1 MSDSHTELDN
11 TDDGFA
17 MWWNWFSTTMKKP
30 MRRFN
35 FWVYLLVGIVGAGG
49 AGIWISFINK
59 ANSLPAIL
67 IAMLTFYPATAVASC
82 MDFVFEDSEKKFVKG
97 FAIISGFILFLLAF
111 FICILSSYFLAFL
124 ACFFFGYFVVAC

>member
-1 MSDSHTELDN
+1 
-11 TDDGFA
+11 
-17 MWWNWFSTTMKKP
+17 
-30 MRRFN
+30 
-35 FWVYLLVGIVGAGG
+35 
-49 AGIWISFINK
+49 
-59 ANSLPAIL
+59 
-67 IAMLTFYPATAVASC
+67 